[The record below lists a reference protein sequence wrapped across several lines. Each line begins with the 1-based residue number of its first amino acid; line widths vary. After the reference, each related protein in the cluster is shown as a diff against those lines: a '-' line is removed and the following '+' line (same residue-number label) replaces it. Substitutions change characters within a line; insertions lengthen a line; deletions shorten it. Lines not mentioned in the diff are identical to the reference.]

1 MIKLIIK
8 NGRQFSS
15 WKSQPTFSIEQFLT
29 SDAHI
34 SDEMLD
40 LYVNKAAKMSLIK
53 FETDNEKIQMK

>member
-1 MIKLIIK
+1 MVK

-15 WKSQPTFSIEQFLT
+15 WKSQPTFSIENFLS

-34 SDEMLD
+34 SDEMLE

-53 FETDNEKIQMK
+53 FESESERLQMN